1 MNTATFESKLLPDGH
16 LYCPKEFSHNK
27 NALFKVFVIF
37 EDNEKNASDT
47 DIELSAISDNSEDFL
62 SEEEVRYYLD
72 LEEL

>member
-1 MNTATFESKLLPDGH
+1 MKKQRSKLYLRKQT
-16 LYCPKEFSHNK
+16 CQS
-27 NALFKVFVIF
+27 VF

-62 SEEEVRYYLD
+62 SEEEVRYYLN